1 MPEPRP
7 IEPIIVF
14 RYLDKRQHQPFK
26 VVGRNVKTGISAK
39 YEEKY
44 RCHVFRM
51 SLSEYRKVADDLARG
66 SHLPMCL
73 FVPWDVEGVDASVR
87 EMRLE
92 TDLALIAGTIGR
104 QTEELEAAKAEIER
118 LKQLLSGAEEAK
130 LLALPQNRAPF
141 GSPKAIEDMT
151 FRELNAFAK
160 DIGLP
165 RFSIYARSG
174 RKEPLIDAIRAF
186 ILKGPDENV
195 PSENSAGDQA
205 STQGNSE
212 AAAA

>member
-1 MPEPRP
+1 MSEPTL
-7 IEPIIVF
+7 VF

-26 VVGRNVKTGISAK
+26 VVGRNVKTGINAK

-44 RCHVFRM
+44 RGHVFRM

-73 FVPWDVEGVDASVR
+73 FVPWDVEGVDASER
-87 EMRLE
+87 EKALE
-92 TDLALIAGTIGR
+92 IDVALRDGDL
-104 QTEELEAAKAEIER
+104 QTMKAEGEKAKAEIER
-118 LKQLLSGAEEAK
+118 LKQLLSGAEEEAK
-130 LLALPQNRAPF
+130 LHAVPQNRASF
-141 GSPKAIEDMT
+141 ASPKAIEDMT

-165 RFSIYARSG
+165 RFSIFARSG
-174 RKEPLIDAIRAF
+174 KKEPLLDAIRAH
-186 ILKGPDENV
+186 ILKGETPDETST
-195 PSENSAGDQA
+195 PSDSEGDQA
-205 STQGNSE
+205 SPQSNSE